1 MRIVLIEDNAML
13 ARGVIQALGDEGHA
27 VDWLACGDE
36 GAQFIAMQGCDLAI
50 LDVNLPGR
58 SGIAVLR
65 EMRARGEGAPVILLT
80 ARTALEDRVTGLDSG
95 ADDYLTKPF
104 QMAELAARVRALS
117 RRRSTPAGGLEQ
129 IGSLQYDRT
138 GRRLIGP
145 QGDLELP
152 RRELALFAALHD
164 CRGRVL
170 SKDELCDRLYGT
182 GADVETNAVELLVSR
197 LRRKLAGTGI
207 GIRTLRGLGYV
218 MQETEPS

>member
-27 VDWLACGDE
+27 VDWLACGEE
-36 GAQFIAMQGCDLAI
+36 GAEFIARQGCDLAI

-58 SGIAVLR
+58 SGVAVLR
-65 EMRARGEGAPVILLT
+65 EMRARGDGAPVIMLT
-80 ARTALEDRVTGLDSG
+80 ARAALDDRVTGLDAG

-104 QMAELAARVRALS
+104 AMAELCARVRALS
-117 RRRSTPAGGLEQ
+117 RRRSASAGAPER
-129 IGSLQYDRT
+129 IGSLLYDRT

-152 RRELALFAALHD
+152 RRELALFAALQE

-182 GADVETNAVELLVSR
+182 GADIETNAVELLVSR
-197 LRRKLAGTGI
+197 LRRKLVGTGI

>member
-1 MRIVLIEDNAML
+1 MRIVLVEDNALL

-27 VDWLACGDE
+27 VDWLSCGEE
-36 GAQFIAMQGCDLAI
+36 GAQFIATQGCDLAI

-65 EMRARGEGAPVILLT
+65 EMRQRGDGAPVIMLT
-80 ARTALEDRVTGLDSG
+80 ARTTLEDRVTGLDAG

-104 QMAELAARVRALS
+104 AMAELAARVRALS
-117 RRRSTPAGGLEQ
+117 RRRAAPAGDIET
-129 IGSLQYDRT
+129 IGSLQFDQT

-152 RRELALFAALHD
+152 RRELALFAALFA

-182 GADVETNAVELLVSR
+182 GADIETNAIELLVSR

-207 GIRTLRGLGYV
+207 CIRTLRGLGYV
-218 MQETEPS
+218 MQETDGA

>member
-36 GAQFIAMQGCDLAI
+36 GAEFIARQGCDLAI

-65 EMRARGEGAPVILLT
+65 EMRARGEAAPVIMLT
-80 ARTALEDRVTGLDSG
+80 ARTALDDRITGLDAG

-104 QMAELAARVRALS
+104 AMAELCARVRALS
-117 RRRSTPAGGLEQ
+117 RRRSASAGAPQ
-129 IGSLQYDRT
+129 PIGSLLYDHS

-152 RRELALFAALHD
+152 RRELALFAALYD

-182 GADVETNAVELLVSR
+182 GADIETNAIELLVSR
-197 LRRKLAGTGI
+197 LRRKLIGTGI

-218 MQETEPS
+218 LEETESS